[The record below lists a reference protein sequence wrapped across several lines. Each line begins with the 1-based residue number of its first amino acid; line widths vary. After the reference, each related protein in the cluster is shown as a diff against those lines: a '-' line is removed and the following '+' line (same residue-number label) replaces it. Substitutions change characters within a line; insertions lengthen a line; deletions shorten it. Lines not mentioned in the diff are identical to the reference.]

1 LIKNRAFPQFSAV
14 SADNPIMKAKTGT
27 LIRVLAALFSFTL
40 VMGIVS
46 CDSTPKPAAS
56 PVVKSRAEPTDTAS
70 LLRLISELLAK
81 GEYDRALAL
90 FDKIDPKDVVRPDI
104 QLLKASALI
113 SAGRM
118 EEARVI
124 SDAILQSDANSIP
137 ALLVLAAVEEAQ
149 GRSKEE
155 RAVLERILK
164 IDGAN
169 VPALVSMG
177 NLLVRNNTSRA
188 AGPYYDKALAA
199 DPNNGEALLGRAWVY
214 RNTREPQQAETL
226 LNKAIQLY
234 PNWARALQERGRLY
248 KAAGYAKQALEDLD
262 KAKALE
268 PNNYYIACDRG
279 NALNDLRRKPEALV
293 EYERAVK
300 LNPDYF
306 YAYVYTAGI
315 KDDLGDYDGAARDYE
330 ILARLNPDY
339 YFAFEG
345 LGMHLMRRGDWL
357 AAKDAFVEAYKR
369 AKTDESTYGLLA
381 AMNWMRG
388 GKLQDPKP
396 LLADVLKKVPRD
408 SVEYWML
415 RLYHDLVGDQD
426 VTSRI
431 DKEKNLATKARMLY
445 YLANYYDIRGHK
457 TLADKFFLQ
466 MRDLDVKGIPEWRL
480 NEWALEARGLALK

>member
-1 LIKNRAFPQFSAV
+1 
-14 SADNPIMKAKTGT
+14 MKANTGIF
-27 LIRVLAALFSFTL
+27 IRVLAALFSFTL
-40 VMGIVS
+40 IVGIVS
-46 CDSTPKPAAS
+46 CDSTPEPVRTETAKPA
-56 PVVKSRAEPTDTAS
+56 VVKPQAEPTDTAS
-70 LLRLISELLAK
+70 LLRRISELLSK
-81 GEYDRALAL
+81 GEHDRALAL

-104 QLLKASALI
+104 QLLKASALL
-113 SAGRM
+113 SAGKIAD
-118 EEARVI
+118 ARTI
-124 SDAILQSDANSIP
+124 ADALLLNDANSVP

-149 GRSKEE
+149 GRNREE

-164 IDGAN
+164 IESAN
-169 VPALVSMG
+169 VLALVSMG
-177 NLLVRNNTSRA
+177 NLLVRNNTVRS
-188 AGPYYDKALAA
+188 AGPYYDRALAA

-214 RNTREPQQAETL
+214 RNTREPKEAEKL

-234 PNWARALQERGRLY
+234 PNWSRALQERGRLY
-248 KAAGYAKQALEDLD
+248 KANGFAKLALEDLD

-279 NALNDLRRKPEALV
+279 NALNDLKRKPEALA

-300 LNPDYF
+300 INPNYF

-330 ILARLNPDY
+330 TLARLNPDY

-357 AAKDAFVEAYKR
+357 AARDAFLEAYKR
-369 AKTDESTYGLLA
+369 AKSDESTYGLLA

-388 GKLQDPKP
+388 GKLQDPKA

-415 RLYHDLVGDQD
+415 RLYHDLVGDAD

-457 TLADKFFLQ
+457 NLADKFFLQ